1 MALNIVPV
9 NNGWRPGQSGN
20 PKGAPK
26 RNAKT
31 LADLCRA
38 HTEEAV
44 KTLIVCMRNP
54 KERLPAAIA
63 ILDRGW
69 GKPKQVIEG
78 SPDGSPIALH
88 LLAAKLVSEEILMQ
102 QQSPTTIDAEPANV
116 PANLLDAPIPSE

>member
-1 MALNIVPV
+1 MALNLAPV
-9 NNGWRPGQSGN
+9 SNGWRPGQSGN

-26 RNAKT
+26 RKDGS
-31 LADLCRA
+31 LQDLCRA

-44 KTLIVCMRNP
+44 KTLIVCLRNP

-78 SPDGSPIALH
+78 SPDGSPIHLH
-88 LLAAKLVSEEILMQ
+88 LLAAQIISAQLLQ
-102 QQSPTTIDAEPANV
+102 QEQSPPTINAEPNV
-116 PANLLDAPIPSE
+116 PDNLLDAPPPSE